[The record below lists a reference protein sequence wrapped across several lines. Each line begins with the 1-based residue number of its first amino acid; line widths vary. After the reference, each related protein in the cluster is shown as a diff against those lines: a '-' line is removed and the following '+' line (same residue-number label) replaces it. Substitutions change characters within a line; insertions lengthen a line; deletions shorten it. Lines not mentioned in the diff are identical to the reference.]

1 MIIAILV
8 LRDKINWQKLS
19 IGIFFLTILL
29 DILLHRVIGVS
40 LLVISISCALLVL
53 LFLIMPKKQVILSYI
68 PYFFAIFIFYLL
80 MDLISPFVQDTVW
93 GIVTIRGVIGYLIKS
108 LISTLLVFAVNT
120 IISNFRSKEQL
131 IV

>member
-1 MIIAILV
+1 
-8 LRDKINWQKLS
+8 
-19 IGIFFLTILL
+19 
-29 DILLHRVIGVS
+29 
-40 LLVISISCALLVL
+40 
-53 LFLIMPKKQVILSYI
+53 MPKKQVILSYI

>member
-1 MIIAILV
+1 
-8 LRDKINWQKLS
+8 
-19 IGIFFLTILL
+19 
-29 DILLHRVIGVS
+29 
-40 LLVISISCALLVL
+40 
-53 LFLIMPKKQVILSYI
+53 
-68 PYFFAIFIFYLL
+68 